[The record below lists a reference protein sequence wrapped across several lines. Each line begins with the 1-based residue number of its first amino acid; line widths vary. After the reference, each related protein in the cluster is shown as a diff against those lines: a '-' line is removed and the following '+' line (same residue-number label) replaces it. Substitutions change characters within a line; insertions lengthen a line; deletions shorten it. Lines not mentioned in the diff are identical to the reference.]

1 MEYVVWQW
9 WQTLQGGSA
18 GIDRRVPL
26 LRLSQAQVAP
36 SQSPALGAF
45 AGAKAYQDLRTTEEE
60 TTETKFP

>member
-26 LRLSQAQVAP
+26 LRLNQAQVAP
-36 SQSPALGAF
+36 SQSAALGAS
-45 AGAKAYQDLRTTEEE
+45 AAAAKA
-60 TTETKFP
+60 

>member
-26 LRLSQAQVAP
+26 LRPSQAQMAP
-36 SQSPALGAF
+36 SQSAALGAF
-45 AGAKAYQDLRTTEEE
+45 AAAAKA
-60 TTETKFP
+60 